1 MHCIV
6 NIAECL
12 FPCILFPFDFFLD
25 NHNCP
30 FPHCDVMPGPSHKA
44 RQLAWKY
51 GRGAAWQ
58 SLIVNCCCVG
68 MEVFQLNLNLP
79 CQHGFNTE
87 YVYRTLVIYIYT
99 YTVRRAYNDTMFNQ
113 PDLYMNEVNIRN
125 NICDICVWKKLGI
138 CRVTF
143 LMSLLE
149 NKTC

>member
-1 MHCIV
+1 M

-87 YVYRTLVIYIYT
+87 YVYRTLVIYIHIQWEGLIMIRCSINLT
-99 YTVRRAYNDTMFNQ
+99 CIWTKSTSETIFVIFVFGKNLEFAGWHSWC
-113 PDLYMNEVNIRN
+113 LYLRIKRVN
-125 NICDICVWKKLGI
+125 W
-138 CRVTF
+138 
-143 LMSLLE
+143 
-149 NKTC
+149 